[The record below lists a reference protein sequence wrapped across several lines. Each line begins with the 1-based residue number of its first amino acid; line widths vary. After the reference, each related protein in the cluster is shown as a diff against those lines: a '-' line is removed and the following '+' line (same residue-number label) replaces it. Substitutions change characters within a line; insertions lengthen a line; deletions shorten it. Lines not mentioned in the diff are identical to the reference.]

1 MQMQK
6 EVKNPLEVHNED
18 NLEVIDQNFE
28 DGLIPS
34 KKHHLSLFD

>member
-28 DGLIPS
+28 DGLIPN